1 MHENQI
7 SEKIIGCA
15 IEVHRQLGP
24 GLLESVYEEALCYE
38 LSQAG
43 LRFQRQEEVS
53 INYKGVVLRAPLRLD
68 LIVEGKVI
76 IDNKSKADLT
86 PMDKQRL
93 LTYLRLRGLR
103 LGLLINFNVP
113 RLVDGVHRVVD
124 QLEDGSLRPSAPP
137 RSPRFSS

>member
-1 MHENQI
+1 MHENEI
-7 SEKIIGCA
+7 SQKVIGCA

-53 INYKGVVLRAPLRLD
+53 IKYKGVVLRAPLRLD

-76 IDNKSKADLT
+76 IDNKSKADFT

-113 RLVDGVHRVVD
+113 RLVNGVHRVVD

>member
-1 MHENQI
+1 MHENEI
-7 SEKIIGCA
+7 SQKVIGCA

-53 INYKGVVLRAPLRLD
+53 IKYKAVVLRAPLRLD

-76 IDNKSKADLT
+76 IDNKSKADFT